1 MAETSIFKDI
11 LEEIHKLDMPR
22 QERVLEFA
30 RSLANDQSA
39 GIPGKN
45 LLRFA
50 GAIDKDN
57 LEEIAQAIEKGCERV
72 DRNEW

>member
-1 MAETSIFKDI
+1 MEENSTENDI
-11 LEEIHKLDMPR
+11 LEEIHKLDMAQ

-30 RSLANDQSA
+30 RSLANVRSA
-39 GIPGKN
+39 GIPGKY

-72 DRNEW
+72 DYNEW